1 MDYREDFKRVLL
13 SRPHCILGKNG
24 ITDDFIT
31 HVANLLKRYR
41 IIKIKALRS
50 IATKSNI
57 AALSEKISKL
67 TNSSVLDLRGKQI
80 ILSKFPIN
88 KKELKSSNK

>member
-1 MDYREDFKRVLL
+1 MDYREEYKRVLL

-24 ITDDFIT
+24 ITNDFIT
-31 HVANLLKRYR
+31 HVASLLKRYK

-57 AALSEKISKL
+57 TALSEKISKL
-67 TNSSVLDLRGKQI
+67 TNSNVLDLRGKQI
-80 ILSKFPIN
+80 ILSKFPFN

>member
-1 MDYREDFKRVLL
+1 MDYREEFKRVLL
-13 SRPHCILGKNG
+13 SRPHCILGKSG

-31 HVANLLKRYR
+31 HVVSLLKRYK

-57 AALSEKISKL
+57 ATLSEKISKL
-67 TNSSVLDLRGKQI
+67 TNASVLDLRGKQI

-88 KKELKSSNK
+88 KKELKSSSK

>member
-1 MDYREDFKRVLL
+1 MDYREEFKRVLL
-13 SRPHCILGKNG
+13 SRPHCILGKSG

-31 HVANLLKRYR
+31 HVVSLLKRYK

-57 AALSEKISKL
+57 ATLSEKISKL

-88 KKELKSSNK
+88 KKELKSSSK

>member
-1 MDYREDFKRVLL
+1 MDYREEFKRVLL
-13 SRPHCILGKNG
+13 SKPHCILGKNG

-31 HVANLLKRYR
+31 HVASLLKKYK

-50 IATKSNI
+50 IASKSNI

-88 KKELKSSNK
+88 KKDLKSSNK